1 MLFFSRGG
9 TIDWMSEPGLDA
21 FHTLFGGDSSM
32 RAYESREAQQ
42 SVEFTNKAVKLCAGR
57 DLQFVGGMINRALTE
72 GCHRVALAILA
83 EHKMRMDE
91 DGNNLLMLATMQ
103 GLTSVVKE
111 MVYLGGINVEQRNH
125 KGETAM
131 VIACKEVCAAS
142 LPSAV
147 PRFHAR

>member
-1 MLFFSRGG
+1 
-9 TIDWMSEPGLDA
+9 MSLVDA
-21 FHTLFGGDSSM
+21 FHRCRRGHQDT
-32 RAYESREAQQ
+32 RAGRGVHQQ
-42 SVEFTNKAVKLCAGR
+42 SRGKLCAGR

-91 DGNNLLMLATMQ
+91 DGSKPVDA
-103 GLTSVVKE
+103 GYHARVTSVVKE

-147 PRFHAR
+147 PRFRRPR